1 MQTLILR
8 LTSGEELIGKVSFD
22 ETTASYTIQKP
33 FILIPVGDGKIGFAP
48 YMPYA
53 NHGDGLEIS
62 DIFVVFETEPVK
74 EMEAKYIEAST
85 GIFTGNMGSGPI
97 LGSGLRLSE

>member
-22 ETTASYTIQKP
+22 GDTATYTIQKP

-85 GIFTGNMGSGPI
+85 GIFTGSMGSGPI

>member
-8 LTSGEELIGKVSFD
+8 LTSGEELIGKVSLD
-22 ETTASYTIQKP
+22 GVAATYTIQKP

>member
-8 LTSGEELIGKVSFD
+8 LVSGEELIGKVSFD
-22 ETTASYTIQKP
+22 EETGSYTIQKP
-33 FILIPVGDGKIGFAP
+33 FILIPVGEGKIGFAP
-48 YMPYA
+48 YMGYA

-62 DIFVVFETEPVK
+62 EIFVMFQTEPVK

-85 GIFTGNMGSGPI
+85 GIFTGGMGAGPI
-97 LGSGLRLSE
+97 IGNGLRLSE

>member
-8 LTSGEELIGKVSFD
+8 LTSGEELIGKVLFD
-22 ETTASYTIQKP
+22 GDAATYTIQKP
-33 FILIPVGDGKIGFAP
+33 SILIPVGDGKIGFAP